1 MQHETNS
8 ESLAALFEQWL
19 DGKKLSNAEL
29 QSLKASSHWS
39 EQMQIVSSMQESQ
52 AEMEKAGVPDW
63 DINGTFVNHN
73 PSRNTG
79 FWQQNGLSLAAM
91 TFSIAACGLLFFNMQ
106 HETNLATQQQQQL
119 TAQLN
124 EWSQKNQQILA
135 STIKKLQT
143 QQTESSI
150 KLANYLMENSRVERQ
165 EDLQRVVELIQSQR
179 EDDLRFVHAELS
191 ELQYQMQV
199 TSLNRRSQFDQ
210 SGLNQPIQV
219 TEEE

>member
-19 DGKKLSNAEL
+19 DGKKLSNTEL

-39 EQMQIVSSMQESQ
+39 EQMQIVNFMQESK

-63 DINGTFVNHN
+63 DINSTFVNHN
-73 PSRNTG
+73 PRGNSG
-79 FWQQNGLSLAAM
+79 FWQHNGLSLVAM

-135 STIKKLQT
+135 STIEKLQT

-199 TSLNRRSQFDQ
+199 TSLNRRSQFNQ
-210 SGLNQPIQV
+210 SGLNPPIQV